1 MNNDGTAVYA
11 FRKFGNTVLRAAFA
25 LSGSYAEAEDIVQD
39 VFLSLHTQERTFN
52 DDEHLKAWL
61 LRVTINKCKNLRFLL
76 DIFSATG
83 HTPQTFGRLTHNP
96 NSTSTSLRRQL
107 HQDDMRVLKAKQ
119 VLTIL
124 GYQLEFEIKERTS
137 LRQVDPRYKLVVP
150 DDLRRNLERG
160 YIEEKDRNKNLTF
173 LLEFMARNNLS
184 KYKLAQA
191 VGLFPATVT
200 QWFDTDDVSISYLF
214 KIGEIYDAEIIFIVS
229 KMPKQKVKANKIKL
243 ARHDGLPIPDSSE
256 LSL

>member
-1 MNNDGTAVYA
+1 MSNENLYTTY
-11 FRKFGNTVLRAAFA
+11 K
-25 LSGSYAEAEDIVQD
+25 
-39 VFLSLHTQERTFN
+39 
-52 DDEHLKAWL
+52 
-61 LRVTINKCKNLRFLL
+61 KCKNLRFLL

-83 HTPQTFGRLTHNP
+83 HTPQTFGRLTDKP

-160 YIEEKDRNKNLTF
+160 FIEEKDRNKNLTF

-184 KYKLAQA
+184 KNKLAQA
-191 VGLFPATVT
+191 VGLFPAAVT

-214 KIGEIYDAEIIFIVS
+214 KIGEIYDAEIIFIV
-229 KMPKQKVKANKIKL
+229 MPKQKVKAVKKKTCPP
-243 ARHDGLPIPDSSE
+243 RGLPDSR
-256 LSL
+256 